1 MPHASNPHATTVF
14 TVDVGNTSTHF
25 GAFRIFDGDEPE
37 LLDRCELATNPA
49 ATKDEARIQLGQVLE
64 LMGRPV
70 IEGSI
75 LSCVVPSLSDPWRR
89 ALASAC
95 ADRPLVVGP
104 GLKTGISLRFD
115 DPGEVGSDRI
125 ADAVAVRERYGAPA
139 LAIDLGTT
147 TNFEIID
154 SKGAFCG
161 GIIAPGVALGAQ
173 SLSQAAARLPMIE
186 LRAPKRAI
194 GRNTREAMQSGTVL
208 GEAARIDGLIDI
220 LLEEMADTG
229 LCDEAGDVPIAITG
243 TGADRMAHLIAHDA
257 VVDEALTLYG
267 LALLWQRNRR

>member
-14 TVDVGNTSTHF
+14 AVDVGNTSTHF

-64 LMGRPV
+64 LMGHPM
-70 IEGSI
+70 IERSI

>member
-49 ATKDEARIQLGQVLE
+49 ATKDEARIQVGQVLE
-64 LMGRPV
+64 LMGHPV

-75 LSCVVPSLSDPWRR
+75 LSCVVPSLSAPWRR

-95 ADRPLVVGP
+95 ADRPLVVEP

-229 LCDEAGDVPIAITG
+229 LCDEACDVPIAITG

-267 LALLWQRNRR
+267 LALLWQRNRH

>member
-1 MPHASNPHATTVF
+1 MPHASNPHATTVL

-25 GAFRIFDGDEPE
+25 GAFRISDGNEPE

-64 LMGRPV
+64 LMGRPM

-89 ALASAC
+89 ALASTGAG
-95 ADRPLVVGP
+95 RPLVVGP

-125 ADAVAVRERYGAPA
+125 ADAVAVQKRYGAPA

-208 GEAARIDGLIDI
+208 GEAARIDGLIGI
-220 LLEEMADTG
+220 LLKEMVDTG
-229 LCDEAGDVPIAITG
+229 LCDETSDVTIVITG
-243 TGADRMAHLIAHDA
+243 TGADRMSHLIAHDA
-257 VVDEALTLYG
+257 VIDEALTLYG

>member
-1 MPHASNPHATTVF
+1 MPHASNPHATTVL

-25 GAFRIFDGDEPE
+25 GAFRISDGETE

-70 IEGSI
+70 VEGSI

-89 ALASAC
+89 ALASTGAG
-95 ADRPLVVGP
+95 RPLVVGP

-125 ADAVAVRERYGAPA
+125 ADAVAVQERYGAPA

-194 GRNTREAMQSGTVL
+194 GRSTREAMQSGTVL

-220 LLEEMADTG
+220 LLEEMVDTG
-229 LCDEAGDVPIAITG
+229 LCDEASNVPIVITG
-243 TGADRMAHLIAHDA
+243 TGADRMVRLIAHDA